1 MSSSFRKRLES
12 IEENELNE
20 IMSSLEDVID
30 NDKNND
36 DVGNN
41 DKGRKKDLKT
51 DNDNE
56 NNQNKNKSEIDEI
69 DDIFLQNLMRINSN
83 EYNDYTSDEN
93 TTDEEL
99 SVFSNSSFSSLLS
112 VKSSNKTSDKT
123 QSDTKPNRSRQN
135 NHQDNVIMDRQEQDQ
150 QQLYQQ
156 KEEDGPRPKQTPE
169 QQRQQLLSLQQRM
182 EQFEKLQQEKFES
195 QKVDIGRK
203 LSNILVDD
211 PKRKLPPTVRTSMEP
226 TAAYAS
232 AHSQDLTGPTW
243 RLPKPS
249 SYLVLA
255 RLSFL
260 PAAAK
265 GKGRV
270 YFRIYE

>member
-1 MSSSFRKRLES
+1 
-12 IEENELNE
+12 
-20 IMSSLEDVID
+20 MSSLEDVID
-30 NDKNND
+30 SDKKD
-36 DVGNN
+36 GN
-41 DKGRKKDLKT
+41 DKGKNNKDKDT
-51 DNDNE
+51 NNNFNDN
-56 NNQNKNKSEIDEI
+56 QNKSEIDTV

-135 NHQDNVIMDRQEQDQ
+135 NHQDNVIMDRQQQDQ
-150 QQLYQQ
+150 QQLNQQ
-156 KEEDGPRPKQTPE
+156 KEVDEPRPKQTPE
-169 QQRQQLLSLQQRM
+169 QQRQQLFSLQQRM

-211 PKRKLPPTVRTSMEP
+211 PKRKLPPTVRIAMEP
-226 TAAYAS
+226 TATYAS
-232 AHSQDLTGPTW
+232 SLSQDLTGPTW
-243 RLPKPS
+243 RLPMPS
-249 SYLVLA
+249 SYLALA
-255 RLSFL
+255 RISPF
-260 PAAAK
+260 PDVGK
-265 GKGRV
+265 RKGR
-270 YFRIYE
+270 IYCRLYE